1 MQVVTAQGVS
11 EWPGNNPDDHIF
23 SVYRAKFVVCE
34 LISALNLSSF
44 EMTRVYT
51 GNADFNEYRHKRK

>member
-11 EWPGNNPDDHIF
+11 EMPGNASNNHIF
-23 SVYRAKFVVCE
+23 SVYRGKFVVCE
-34 LISALNLSSF
+34 LVSALNLSSF
-44 EMTRVYT
+44 LMTQVNT